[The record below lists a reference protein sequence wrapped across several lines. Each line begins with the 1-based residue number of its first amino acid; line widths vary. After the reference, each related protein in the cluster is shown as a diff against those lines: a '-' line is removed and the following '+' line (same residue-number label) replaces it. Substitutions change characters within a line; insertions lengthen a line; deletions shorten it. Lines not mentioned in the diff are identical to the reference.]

1 MNRSIVLIGGGNLG
15 LAIARGLQEDPPPFM
30 EELIIVERNS
40 ERQKVIADSVEARVV
55 ADIPTVSSTAL
66 FLLAVKP
73 VDVAPLSFEL
83 RGKITDRNLVVSCAA
98 GLTLDLLSNLLG
110 GHSLVSR
117 VMPNLAASNRQSISA
132 VVSSSCITA
141 QDRRVVEELFSRIG
155 AVIELPNEDM
165 MHGVTALS
173 GSGPGY
179 LAWIADAMEQTAAD
193 LGIPGEIAR
202 LLVAH
207 SFSGLGSLLISGEST
222 AQQICEQVS
231 SPNGTTIAA
240 IRELSSGQVHESV
253 QRAIMK
259 AADRSRELSAEASC
273 HQVSA
278 KQAV

>member
-1 MNRSIVLIGGGNLG
+1 MSRSIVLIGGGNLG
-15 LAIARGLQEDPPPFM
+15 LAIARGLQEDPPPFL

-40 ERQKVIADSVEARVV
+40 ERQKVIADSVQVRVV
-55 ADIPTVSSTAL
+55 AEIPTVSSTTI

-73 VDVAPLSFEL
+73 GDVGPLSFEL
-83 RGKITDRNLVVSCAA
+83 REKITDRNLVVSCAA
-98 GLTLDLLSNLLG
+98 GLTLELLSNLLG

-117 VMPNLAASNRQSISA
+117 VMPNIAASNRQSISA
-132 VVSSSCITA
+132 VVSSPCITV
-141 QDRRVVEELFSRIG
+141 QDRKVVEELFSRIG
-155 AVIELPNEDM
+155 AVMELPNEDM

-179 LAWIADAMEQTAAD
+179 LAWIADAMERTAAD
-193 LGIPGEIAR
+193 LGIPKNVAR

-207 SFSGLGSLLISGEST
+207 SFSGLGSLLLSGEIT

-231 SPNGTTIAA
+231 SPNGTTVAA
-240 IRELSSGQVHESV
+240 IRELSFGQVHESV

-259 AADRSRELSAEASC
+259 AADRSRELSIEVS
-273 HQVSA
+273 HDQVAA

>member
-30 EELIIVERNS
+30 EELIIVERNG

-55 ADIPTVSSTAL
+55 ADIPAVSSTEL

-73 VDVAPLSFEL
+73 ADIAPLSFEL
-83 RGKITDRNLVVSCAA
+83 REKITDRNLVVSCAA

-110 GHSLVSR
+110 GHSLVCR
-117 VMPNLAASNRQSISA
+117 VMPNLAALNRQSISA
-132 VVSSSCITA
+132 VVSSSCITP
-141 QDRRVVEELFSRIG
+141 QDRKAVEELFSRIG

-179 LAWIADAMEQTAAD
+179 LAWIADAMERTADD
-193 LGIPGEIAR
+193 LGIPREISR

-207 SFSGLGSLLISGEST
+207 SFSGLGSLLVTGEIT
-222 AQQICEQVS
+222 ARQICEQVS
-231 SPNGTTIAA
+231 SPNGTTVAA

-259 AADRSRELSAEASC
+259 AADRSRELSSEASRD
-273 HQVSA
+273 QIA
-278 KQAV
+278 TKQAV